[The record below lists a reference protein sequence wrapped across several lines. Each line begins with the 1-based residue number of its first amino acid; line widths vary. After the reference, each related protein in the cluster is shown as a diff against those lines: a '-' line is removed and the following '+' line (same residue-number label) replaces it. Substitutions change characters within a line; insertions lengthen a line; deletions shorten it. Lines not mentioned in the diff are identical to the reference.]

1 MKPAR
6 PHAGFS
12 LTEMAIVLVI
22 VSLLVGGLLIP
33 FGAQNDSRMVAET
46 QRTLNDI
53 REALV
58 GYAAANGRLPCPTT
72 SAGTSG
78 SEAFAGAVGASAC
91 SNPYDGYVPGQTLG
105 IGPTDT
111 TGIPID
117 AWGNKIRYAV
127 TTANTNAFTTSSGMK
142 TATIAT
148 LAPDINVCTTATGI
162 SASSCNTATALSS
175 NAVAIIY
182 STGKNTANG
191 GTGADEAANLNG
203 DPVFVSHEPAPA
215 DGGNE
220 FDDVVIWLSPNIL
233 YNRLIA
239 AGQLP

>member
-1 MKPAR
+1 MIFKST
-6 PHAGFS
+6 HSGFS
-12 LTEMAIVLVI
+12 LTELAIVLVI

-33 FGAQNDSRMVAET
+33 FGAQNDARMVAET
-46 QRTLNDI
+46 QKTLNDI

-58 GYAAANGRLPCPTT
+58 GYAAAHGRLPCPTT

-78 SEAFAGAVGASAC
+78 TEAFSGTVGASAC
-91 SNPYDGYVPGQTLG
+91 SNSYDGYVPGQTLG

-127 TTANTNAFTTSSGMK
+127 TTANTNAFTTTSGMK
-142 TATIAT
+142 TIGIAS
-148 LAPDINVCTTATGI
+148 LLPDLHVCTTAAGI
-162 SASSCNTATALSS
+162 SASACDTTAHTLTTE
-175 NAVAIIY
+175 AVAILF
-182 STGKNTANG
+182 STGKNTST
-191 GTGADEAANLNG
+191 GTDEAANLNG
-203 DPVFVSHEPAPA
+203 DQVFVSHEPAPA

-220 FDDVVIWLSPNIL
+220 FDDVMIWLSPNIL
-233 YNRLIA
+233 YNRMIA